1 MRRVRRKTK
10 NLAAGASVALATAG
24 LSHCNDNGAVDPPP
38 PPLSCNTVDEGE
50 TLAASGTLSGT
61 ALQVTIRNS
70 SPSSWTAVEVTS
82 VRGGTLAAP
91 PTAREPLEFTLTL
104 ADAGVT
110 SGGFTLRGTLTG
122 FGNAC
127 TVARTFNFTVSGTG
141 VTIARAGE
149 LPLPARQQARI
160 ALVSREGTEVELL
173 AATPFRGPQTISWFV
188 SAGTVIRRDG
198 ARLRWRLPQ
207 EPGFYQ
213 AELVIDY
220 GPDGLSLDTLALE
233 VG

>member
-1 MRRVRRKTK
+1 MRRKTK
-10 NLAAGASVALATAG
+10 SLAAGASVALATAG
-24 LSHCNDNGAVDPPP
+24 LSSCNDNGAVDPPP

-50 TLAASGTLSGT
+50 TLVASGTLSGA
-61 ALQVTIRNS
+61 ALQVTIRDD

-91 PTAREPLEFTLTL
+91 VAAREPLQFTITL

-110 SGGFTLRGTLTG
+110 SGGFTVRGTVAG
-122 FGNAC
+122 FGGTSCA
-127 TVARTFNFTVSGTG
+127 VARAFSFTISGPA
-141 VTIARAGE
+141 VTIARADE

-160 ALVSREGTEVELL
+160 ALISREGTEVELE
-173 AATPFRGPQTISWFV
+173 ATTPFRGPQTISWFV
-188 SAGTVIRRDG
+188 SAGTVVSRQG
-198 ARLRWRLPQ
+198 ARLRWRLPE

-213 AELVIDY
+213 AEVVIDY
-220 GPDGLSLDTLALE
+220 GPAGLSLDTLALE